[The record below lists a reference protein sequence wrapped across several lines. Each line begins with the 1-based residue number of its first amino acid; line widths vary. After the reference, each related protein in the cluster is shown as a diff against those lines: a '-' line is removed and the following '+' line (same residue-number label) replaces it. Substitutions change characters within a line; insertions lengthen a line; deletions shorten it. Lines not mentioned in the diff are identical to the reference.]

1 MIYPSSY
8 FSGILGSSKFN
19 IKLLEILLENGCDI
33 NLLNNDGHAPINI
46 YLDKNDKAENF
57 SVFLEN
63 GANPNLCKENCK
75 SPLIIAIE
83 RRGLDDVVDDLLER
97 GANVNYRGPSKVTA
111 LHAALEQGWSLFP
124 FSFSVYIPP
133 RSKIGGEGGIVFVL
147 SVILSSS
154 ETLTLLITFEQ

>member
-1 MIYPSSY
+1 M
-8 FSGILGSSKFN
+8 
-19 IKLLEILLENGCDI
+19 ENGCDI

-46 YLDKNDKAENF
+46 YLDKNNKAEHF

-97 GANVNYRGPSKVTA
+97 GANVNFRGPSKVTA
-111 LHAALEQGWSLFP
+111 LHVALEQGWSP
-124 FSFSVYIPP
+124 FSLLFLFFYAPEIEDRGGGGANCFCPVCQSV
-133 RSKIGGEGGIVFVL
+133 L
-147 SVILSSS
+147 H
-154 ETLTLLITFEQ
+154 